1 MDGQWGWQKIWL
13 KDTVRGFLRLNF
25 PRVLVSSAAN
35 PAQFCGVPSERL
47 CLGWLLYSRWKKLAQ
62 RAENTTQTSTS
73 LFFKGQICSFDPL
86 QSSMQEIFSLM
97 LLLSSFFPP
106 ASLSLFR
113 ALRLFSGQ
121 QKNKVTDVT
130 PIGYASSV
138 LRNSASKWTSM
149 PKIGGKLF

>member
-1 MDGQWGWQKIWL
+1 MGNEVDRKYGWRTLLEVFWDWISPGCWYPVQPTQL
-13 KDTVRGFLRLNF
+13 SSVGCRVRGSVWVGFST
-25 PRVLVSSAAN
+25 P
-35 PAQFCGVPSERL
+35 GERNL
-47 CLGWLLYSRWKKLAQ
+47 H

-73 LFFKGQICSFDPL
+73 LFFKGQICSFDLL
-86 QSSMQEIFSLM
+86 QSSIQEIFSLM